1 MKELLER
8 LQDDFE
14 YELQKCLQEDTTE
27 NIYDQ
32 GMYDG
37 SIQLVKYLLNCED
50 DWYDKWFD
58 NSLCLNYERR
68 RDDIQKVV
76 DRYYSNGNEEG
87 DNELFQFLR
96 NQLNLFMQLQKE
108 YEDEEYDEEDEQG
121 YGGMELQYTLVQA
134 APEQWDSSSI

>member
-14 YELQKCLQEDTTE
+14 YQLQKCLMEDTKE
-27 NIYDQ
+27 NIYQQ

-37 SIQLVKYLLNCED
+37 SILLCRYLLNYED

-58 NSLCLNYERR
+58 NSLCLDYERR

-76 DRYYSNGNEEG
+76 DRYYSDDKEDR
-87 DNELFQFLR
+87 DNMYFQFLR
-96 NQLNLFMQLQKE
+96 NQLNLSMQMQKE
-108 YEDEEYDEEDEQG
+108 YEDEEYDEEDEQE
-121 YGGMELQYTLVQA
+121 YGGMEL
-134 APEQWDSSSI
+134 

>member
-14 YELQKCLQEDTTE
+14 YQLQKCLQEDTKE
-27 NIYDQ
+27 NIYQQ

-37 SIQLVKYLLNCED
+37 SILLCRYLLNYED

-58 NSLCLNYERR
+58 NSLCLDYERR

-76 DRYYSNGNEEG
+76 DRYYSDGNEDR
-87 DNELFQFLR
+87 DNMYFQFLR
-96 NQLNLFMQLQKE
+96 NQLNLFMQMQKVMLA
-108 YEDEEYDEEDEQG
+108 YK
-121 YGGMELQYTLVQA
+121 
-134 APEQWDSSSI
+134 

>member
-14 YELQKCLQEDTTE
+14 IQLEKCLQEDTTDS
-27 NIYDQ
+27 IYQQ

-37 SIQLVKYLLNCED
+37 SILLVKYLLNFED

-58 NSLCLNYERR
+58 NSPCLSFERH
-68 RDDIQKVV
+68 RDDIKKVIH
-76 DRYYSNGNEEG
+76 RYYSD
-87 DNELFQFLR
+87 DNRDRDNTFFQFLR

-108 YEDEEYDEEDEQG
+108 YEEEEYDEKEDEQE
-121 YGGMELQYTLVQA
+121 YGGMEL
-134 APEQWDSSSI
+134 

>member
-14 YELQKCLQEDTTE
+14 YQLQKCLQEDTKE

-37 SIQLVKYLLNCED
+37 SILLCKYLLNYED
-50 DWYDKWFD
+50 DWYDKWLD
-58 NSLCLNYERR
+58 NTPCLDYERR
-68 RDDIQKVV
+68 IDDIQKVV
-76 DRYYSNGNEEG
+76 DRYYSDGNEEG
-87 DNELFQFLR
+87 NNEFFRFLR
-96 NQLNLFMQLQKE
+96 NQLDLFMQMQRE
-108 YEDEEYDEEDEQG
+108 YEGEEYDEEDEQD
-121 YGGMELQYTLVQA
+121 YGGMELSYSLVQA

>member
-14 YELQKCLQEDTTE
+14 YQLQKCLQEDTKE
-27 NIYDQ
+27 NIYQQ

-37 SIQLVKYLLNCED
+37 SILLCKYLLNYED
-50 DWYDKWFD
+50 DWFDKWLD
-58 NSLCLNYERR
+58 NSPCLDYERC

-76 DRYYSNGNEEG
+76 DRYYSDDNEEQ
-87 DNELFQFLR
+87 DNAFFRFLR

-108 YEDEEYDEEDEQG
+108 CEEEEYDEEDEQE
-121 YGGMELQYTLVQA
+121 YGGMEL
-134 APEQWDSSSI
+134 